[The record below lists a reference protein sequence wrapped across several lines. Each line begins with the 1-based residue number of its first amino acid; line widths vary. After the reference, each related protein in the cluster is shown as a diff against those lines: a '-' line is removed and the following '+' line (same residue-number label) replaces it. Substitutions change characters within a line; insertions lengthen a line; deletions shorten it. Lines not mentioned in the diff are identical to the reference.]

1 METKLHIVRNDLSA
15 QIRGAMILLLTQQLA
30 DALDLGLQAKQAHWN
45 VKDPN
50 FIGLH
55 TLFDQVAE
63 QLEAFTDEMAERAVE
78 LGGTALGT
86 VQVIVGTSRLPG
98 E

>member
-1 METKLHIVRNDLSA
+1 
-15 QIRGAMILLLTQQLA
+15 MILLLTQQLA

-45 VKDPN
+45 VKGPN

-63 QLEAFTDEMAERAVE
+63 QLEEFTDEMAERAVE